1 MMMPANYS
9 AIAETEMTYVVG
21 GATVLEGL
29 QTLSDNVW
37 TIIGNSF
44 VGKLVDATLGSMF
57 GGNYQF
63 GNAFKALGTIVAGDY
78 DAQGNAK
85 YTFLNQILQVVGLGA
100 AAHQLATVDVQNE
113 TASKEF
119 IKFQIK

>member
-9 AIAETEMTYVVG
+9 AIAENEMTYVVG

-78 DAQGNAK
+78 DANGKAK
-85 YTFLNQILQVVGLGA
+85 YNFLNQVLQVVGLGA
-100 AAHQLATVDVQNE
+100 AAHQLATTDVKNY
-113 TASKEF
+113 TAEKKF
-119 IKFQIK
+119 IQFDIK